1 MEYPSNSK
9 TKATPPEKNV
19 ERVTSAEAVRRKKSL
34 GKQFKETFVGGDAKS
49 ALHYVIFGV
58 MLPAAKDTLVEAAS
72 QGFERLIFGETRS
85 RRGMRNPAA
94 GPSGYVS
101 YDQLKSAARSPMPQ
115 RQISKRARSRHD
127 FDEIVLASRTEA
139 EEVIDRLFDLVSRY
153 DAATVA
159 DLYELTGLSS
169 THSDHKWG
177 WTDLRGATVSRLRNS
192 GYLLDLPEPEPLD

>member
-9 TKATPPEKNV
+9 TKAMPDKKV

-49 ALHYVIFGV
+49 ALQYVIFGV
-58 MLPAAKDTLVEAAS
+58 MLPAAKDTIVEAAS
-72 QGFERLIFGETRS
+72 QGFERLIFGETRGK
-85 RRGMRNPAA
+85 RGMRNPAT
-94 GPSGYVS
+94 GPTGYVS
-101 YDQLKSAARSPMPQ
+101 YNRMNVGSDRPPPARPQ
-115 RQISKRARSRHD
+115 MSKRGRARHD

-153 DAATVA
+153 EAATVA

-177 WTDLRGATVSRLRNS
+177 WTDLRGATVSRTR
-192 GYLLDLPEPEPLD
+192 LDLPEPEPLD